1 MDFTGDQEVFESL
14 EGAVAALKEKL
25 YTCQVER
32 GNYVPEVS
40 RKNEGFMT
48 SGQVQYVCRGG
59 NFAKKG
65 LPYTGVLNV
74 LQVMLGYEY
83 LWVKVRVKGGA
94 YGCMCDFYRDGNC
107 YFVSYRDPNLGQT
120 IEVYQEAAQ
129 FLADYQGSERT
140 LTQYVIG
147 TFSFMDVPLTAE
159 AKGRRSRDAYFRE
172 LTYDMVQKMRDEVL
186 NATAEDI
193 RGLADY
199 VRAFMEEDCL
209 CVVGS
214 EQKIKAESD
223 RFMKIENLF

>member
-1 MDFTGDQEVFESL
+1 
-14 EGAVAALKEKL
+14 
-25 YTCQVER
+25 
-32 GNYVPEVS
+32 
-40 RKNEGFMT
+40 
-48 SGQVQYVCRGG
+48 
-59 NFAKKG
+59 
-65 LPYTGVLNV
+65 
-74 LQVMLGYEY
+74 MLGYEY